1 MKTIIAYVLV
11 VPLAQF
17 FLTAGLWLGGLPV
30 AFLLVW
36 APISLRTKV
45 AGFCSGIAGVTFAV
59 SCGYGIFR
67 FVIGP
72 GSFTIGA
79 FLASTLPLLLPIQ
92 NDLLRSRRVKAAR
105 DQLLGTIA
113 ESSGEHAAAA
123 MATATETSWGSVVVG
138 EIVGLA
144 LVAVW
149 FFWR

>member
-17 FLTAGLWLGGLPV
+17 FLTAGLWLGALPI

-36 APISLRTKV
+36 APISLRTKI
-45 AGFCSGIAGVTFAV
+45 AGFCSGIAGVTVAV

-79 FLASTLPLLLPIQ
+79 FHFSFDRSCALPNEICYKNSFPQI
-92 NDLLRSRRVKAAR
+92 NDFNK
-105 DQLLGTIA
+105 
-113 ESSGEHAAAA
+113 
-123 MATATETSWGSVVVG
+123 
-138 EIVGLA
+138 
-144 LVAVW
+144 
-149 FFWR
+149 